1 MGRLSKTVEQNINL
15 SVIFT
20 KDKNTRRYIH
30 MKNKTMKLPDES
42 DNKELYRD
50 KIIKLINQIE
60 SAGTLEYIY
69 TFLKLFIGKWG

>member
-1 MGRLSKTVEQNINL
+1 MNRLSEIKEQNTNL

-20 KDKNTRRYIH
+20 KDNNTRRYIH

-42 DNKELYRD
+42 DKKELYRD

-60 SAGTLEYIY
+60 STGTLEYIY

>member
-1 MGRLSKTVEQNINL
+1 
-15 SVIFT
+15 
-20 KDKNTRRYIH
+20 